1 MPNTLYLPEL
11 REMLTEK
18 NTADLREFCTALH
31 PARTAEFMEGLR
43 AEEAW
48 AVLRYADMPLRA
60 EIFGFFDE
68 DKQIEIIETIDRAEM
83 ADLIGHMPPDDR
95 VDLLDEVQPAVVED
109 LMPLVPDEERRD
121 ILRLR
126 AYPEDTAGGEMTT
139 EFARLSEDLTT
150 EQAIAQIRQ
159 QAEELETIYYLY
171 VLDDEDHLRGL
182 VSFRQ
187 LLMAKPDTKIADLME
202 RDIVT
207 VNVRDDREDVAT
219 KVDRYNILA
228 IPVVDDEHR
237 LAGII
242 THDDVIDVVR
252 EEAAEDAYRMAAVEP
267 LDNGYMETPFWQ
279 LVWNRGIWLTVLL
292 VGAVLTAIVLL
303 PHQTIFKQIPWL
315 VLFIPLVISTGGNT
329 GNQSATLIIT
339 ALTTGNITFLDWWR
353 VVRRELLM
361 GTVLGGALGIVG
373 FFCAFLLL
381 HFMPDIPGMPTMS
394 AIGALHA
401 AAAIPIT
408 LILVVICGTLFGSLL
423 PLMFHRLGLD
433 PALMSNP
440 FVAGLI
446 DVVGI
451 LIYMQVLYSM
461 QLV

>member
-11 REMLTEK
+11 REMLAEQ

-31 PARTAEFMEGLR
+31 PARTAEFMEGLT

-68 DKQIEIIETIDRAEM
+68 DKQVEIIETIDKAEM

-95 VDLLDEVQPAVVED
+95 VDLLDEVEPAVVED

-121 ILRLR
+121 ILRLQ

-139 EFARLSEDLTT
+139 EFARLSEEMTT
-150 EQAIAQIRQ
+150 EQAIEHIRR
-159 QAEELETIYYLY
+159 QAEELETVYYLY
-171 VLDDEDHLRGL
+171 VLDDKDHLRGL
-182 VSFRQ
+182 ISFRQ
-187 LLMAKPDTKIADLME
+187 LLMAKPGTKIADLME

-207 VNVRDDREDVAT
+207 VNVLDDREDVAA

-237 LAGII
+237 LVGII

-252 EEAAEDAYRMAAVEP
+252 EEATEDAYRMAAVEP
-267 LDNGYMETPFWQ
+267 LDEGYMESPFWQ
-279 LVWNRGIWLTVLL
+279 LIWNRGIWLTILL
-292 VGAVLTAIVLL
+292 VGAVLTAVVLQ
-303 PHQTIFKQIPWL
+303 PHQETFKEIPWL
-315 VLFIPLVISTGGNT
+315 VLFIPLVISSGGNT
-329 GNQSATLIIT
+329 GSQSATLIIT
-339 ALTTGNITFLDWWR
+339 AITIGNISFGDWWR

-361 GTVLGGALGIVG
+361 GMVLGGALGMVG
-373 FFCAFLLL
+373 FLCAFILLRA
-381 HFMPDIPGMPTMS
+381 MPAIPDIPDMTAME
-394 AIGALHA
+394 ALHA
-401 AAAIPIT
+401 AATIPIT
-408 LILVVICGTLFGSLL
+408 LMLVVICGTLFGSTL
-423 PLMFHRLGLD
+423 PLLFHRLGLD

-440 FVAGLI
+440 FVAGII